1 MVTANNNLRTQLR
14 KIEEEMCCEK
24 SRMEEFQFTKQ
35 QQQQLQEVL
44 RVSTCKYEPIVR
56 KRCVDYKIK
65 QYETEA
71 LNHCEK
77 SIVSSSQ
84 STTGV
89 CSSKSTTTLIK
100 NEINNAIFEK
110 QKNQQYINQH
120 KINKEIITTCN
131 PHIRSEIKRTDAC
144 NNTFVEVSSTTETGC
159 TTKSSEHRV
168 YKCSDQKSEK
178 TTIEK

>member
-1 MVTANNNLRTQLR
+1 LVTANNNLRTQLR

-56 KRCVDYKIK
+56 KRCIDYKIK
-65 QYETEA
+65 QCETET

-84 STTGV
+84 TTTRL

-100 NEINNAIFEK
+100 NEINNAICEK
-110 QKNQQYINQH
+110 QKNQH
-120 KINKEIITTCN
+120 KINKQIITTCN

-144 NNTFVEVSSTTETGC
+144 NNTVVEVSSTTETGC
-159 TTKSSEHRV
+159 TTNSSEHRV